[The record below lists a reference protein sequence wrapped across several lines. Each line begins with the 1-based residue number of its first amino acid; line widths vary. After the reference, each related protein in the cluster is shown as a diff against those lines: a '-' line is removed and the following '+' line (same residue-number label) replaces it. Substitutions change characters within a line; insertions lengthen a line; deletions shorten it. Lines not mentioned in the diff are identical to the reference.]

1 MNDVLPKPFTKEGL
15 LTVLEKHLGHL
26 KNSRGME
33 STQFAQLIAQDPN
46 QHSSKDDSSSAKS
59 PSTAN
64 WQSPTQVAGISPK
77 AHGLA
82 DEYVGMPARAAPPYV
97 VDGGPPPPPPPPP
110 PQDPF
115 TFAQQEAVRVPVKV
129 EPHRRQISQI
139 SDASAAEEQP
149 TDAKRQRLYPSQPT
163 EPVVGS
169 SQPNRPGGWG

>member
-26 KNSRGME
+26 KDARGME
-33 STQFAQLIAQDPN
+33 STQFAQLITQDPT
-46 QHSSKDDSSSAKS
+46 QHSSKDDSSSVKS

-82 DEYVGMPARAAPPYV
+82 DEYAGMTARAAPYV
-97 VDGGPPPPPPPPP
+97 VDGGPP
-110 PQDPF
+110 QDPF
-115 TFAQQEAVRVPVKV
+115 TLAQQEAVRVAVKV